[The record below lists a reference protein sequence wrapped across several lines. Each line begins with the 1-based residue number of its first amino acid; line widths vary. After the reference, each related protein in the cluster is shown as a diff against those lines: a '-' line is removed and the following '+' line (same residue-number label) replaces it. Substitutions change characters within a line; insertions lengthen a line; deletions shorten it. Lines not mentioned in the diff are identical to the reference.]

1 MAKSKYCYVLADSE
15 NRSMLLED
23 GKLPIYW
30 NKRVAKERCSN
41 FKGYVVRKLFLS
53 DIEGMVLNSKKA

>member
-1 MAKSKYCYVLADSE
+1 MAKSKYCYVLANKD
-15 NRSMLLED
+15 NGTMLLED

-30 NKRVAKERCSN
+30 NKKVAKERCLN
-41 FKGYVVRKLFLS
+41 FDGYVVHKLFLS